1 MKKFRFV
8 LACLVV
14 VSFSFKPAPLATWTF
29 DAAHSN
35 LGFSITHLMVA
46 DVEGSFKIKEA
57 SITAPGEDFND
68 AVVNFIA
75 DAGSIDTDNDMRD
88 EHLKKADFFNTATYP
103 DIVFR
108 SSSFKKAGDKKY
120 KVDGNLTFHGVTK
133 PVTLDVL
140 ANTVVNPMD
149 KKTVAGFRVTGTIKR
164 TDFGIA
170 TTAPAELLSDE
181 VRIRGNIKFIME

>member
-1 MKKFRFV
+1 MKKSLFI
-8 LACLVV
+8 LACLSF
-14 VSFSFKPAPLATWTF
+14 VSFSFKPSPAATWTF

-46 DVEGSFKIKEA
+46 DIEGSFKIKEA
-57 SITAPGEDFND
+57 TITAPGEDFND
-68 AVVNFIA
+68 ATVNFIA
-75 DAGSIDTDNDMRD
+75 DAGSIDTDNEMRD

-103 DIVFR
+103 DIVFK

-120 KVDGNLTFHGVTK
+120 KVDGDLTFHGVTK

-140 ANTVVNPMD
+140 ANTMVNPMD
-149 KKTVAGFRVTGTIKR
+149 KKTVAGFKVTGVIKR

-170 TTAPAELLSDE
+170 ASAPATLLSDE
-181 VRIRGNIKFIME
+181 VSIRGNVKFIMQ

>member
-1 MKKFRFV
+1 MKKSLFI
-8 LACLVV
+8 LACLSF
-14 VSFSFKPAPLATWTF
+14 VSFSFKPFPAATWTF

-46 DVEGSFKIKEA
+46 DIEGSFKIKEA
-57 SITAPGEDFND
+57 TITAPGEDFND
-68 AVVNFIA
+68 ATVNFIA
-75 DAGSIDTDNDMRD
+75 DAGSIDTDNEMRD

-103 DIVFR
+103 DIVFK

-120 KVDGNLTFHGVTK
+120 KLDGDLTFHGVTK

-140 ANTVVNPMD
+140 ANTMVNPMD
-149 KKTVAGFRVTGTIKR
+149 KKTVAGFKVTGVIKR

-170 TTAPAELLSDE
+170 ASAPATLLSDE
-181 VRIRGNIKFIME
+181 VSIRGNVKFIMQ

>member
-1 MKKFRFV
+1 MKKSLFI
-8 LACLVV
+8 LACVSI
-14 VSFSFKPAPLATWTF
+14 VSFSFKPAPAATWTF

-46 DVEGSFKIKEA
+46 DIEGSFKIKEA
-57 SITAPGEDFND
+57 TITAPGEDFND
-68 AVVNFIA
+68 ATVNFIA
-75 DAGSIDTDNDMRD
+75 DAGSIDTDNEMRD

-103 DIVFR
+103 DIVFK

-120 KVDGNLTFHGVTK
+120 KVDGDLTFHGVTK

-140 ANTVVNPMD
+140 ANTMVNPMD
-149 KKTVAGFRVTGTIKR
+149 KKTVAGFKVTGVIKR

-170 TTAPAELLSDE
+170 ATAPATLLSDE
-181 VRIRGNIKFIME
+181 VSIRGNVKFIMQ

>member
-1 MKKFRFV
+1 MKKSLFI
-8 LACLVV
+8 LACLSI
-14 VSFSFKPAPLATWTF
+14 VSFSFKPSPAATWTF

-46 DVEGSFKIKEA
+46 DIEGSFKIKEA
-57 SITAPGEDFND
+57 TITAPGEDFND
-68 AVVNFIA
+68 ATVNFIA
-75 DAGSIDTDNDMRD
+75 DAGSIDTDNEMRD

-103 DIVFR
+103 DIVFK

-120 KVDGNLTFHGVTK
+120 KMDGDLTFHGVTK

-140 ANTVVNPMD
+140 ANTMVNPMD
-149 KKTVAGFRVTGTIKR
+149 KKTVAGFKVTGVIKR

-170 TTAPAELLSDE
+170 ASAPATLLSDE
-181 VRIRGNIKFIME
+181 VSIRGNVKFIMQ

>member
-1 MKKFRFV
+1 MKKSLFI
-8 LACLVV
+8 LACLSF
-14 VSFSFKPAPLATWTF
+14 VSFSFKPSPAATWTF

-46 DVEGSFKIKEA
+46 DIEGSFKIKEA
-57 SITAPGEDFND
+57 TITAPGEDFND
-68 AVVNFIA
+68 ATVNFIA
-75 DAGSIDTDNDMRD
+75 DAGSIDTDNEMRD

-103 DIVFR
+103 DIVFK

-120 KVDGNLTFHGVTK
+120 KLDGDLTFHGVTK

-140 ANTVVNPMD
+140 ANTMVNPMD
-149 KKTVAGFRVTGTIKR
+149 KKTVAGFKVTGVIKR

-170 TTAPAELLSDE
+170 ASAPATLLSDE
-181 VRIRGNIKFIME
+181 VSIRGNVKFIMQ